1 MHCVSSHA
9 DEAPVTTVQTVTPT
23 RGTIA
28 QPVHAYG
35 VVATSSSNVTTVNL
49 PYVARLDQMRAQAG
63 QAVTRGTPLFVVQA
77 DPAAVVTAAQ
87 ARARAQLAQDELVRI
102 TVPLRQI
109 ACDAIAARH
118 RAQGCARCQ
127 AGAQCAT
134 AARIGNG
141 RATIVAPHD
150 GVVTQVSVAQ
160 GDQVQAGAAILQ
172 LSAGSRGDGAR
183 PNVTLAVEPADAASI
198 HPGDAVTVSGLSTAL
213 QNVPVTGRVA
223 MVGASID
230 AQSQLVNI
238 GASVPFGQSP
248 FIPGTRVKADIATQS
263 GTHWIVPRSAVLSDA
278 HGDYVYQTG
287 SDNKAHR
294 MNVKRVVED
303 GDRYGVDGALDASR
317 PLVVVG
323 NYELQ
328 DGAQVRIDGAK
339 QQPAGQNA
347 KQGTARRTLASGCKD
362 IAVRCCSSSRCS
374 RSRARSLR
382 FACRFRSFRTSRSRA
397 PLYRSMPATVP
408 PNR

>member
-1 MHCVSSHA
+1 MRNKRTRLLHRPLAASVAAVIALACSSAHA
-9 DEAPVTTVQTVTPT
+9 DDAPVTAVQTVMPT

-35 VVATSSSNVTTVNL
+35 VVAAAASNVTTVDL
-49 PYVARLDQMRAQAG
+49 PYVARIEQMRVQAG

-77 DPAAVVTAAQ
+77 DPAAVVAAAQ
-87 ARARAQLAQDELVRI
+87 AKSAAQLARDELAR
-102 TVPLRQI
+102 TQSLYDKSLATQSQL
-109 ACDAIAARH
+109 AAARKAALD
-118 RAQGCARCQ
+118 AQQ
-127 AGAQCAT
+127 ALDAQ
-134 AARIGNG
+134 RQLGIGNG
-141 RATIVAPHD
+141 RASIVAPHD

-172 LSAGSRGDGAR
+172 LSAGSRGGDAR
-183 PNVTLAVEPADAASI
+183 PNVTLGVEPADAASI

-213 QNVPVTGRVA
+213 QHARVTGRVA

-238 GASVPFGQSP
+238 GASVPFGQSA
-248 FIPGTRVKADIATQS
+248 FIPGTRVKADIATQA
-263 GTHWIVPRSAVLSDA
+263 GTHWIVPRNAVLNDA

-294 MNVKRVVED
+294 VSVQRVIED
-303 GDRYGVDGALDASR
+303 GDRYGVDGAIDAAR

-339 QQPAGQNA
+339 QQPAGSDA
-347 KQGTARRTLASGCKD
+347 KQGSAR
-362 IAVRCCSSSRCS
+362 
-374 RSRARSLR
+374 
-382 FACRFRSFRTSRSRA
+382 
-397 PLYRSMPATVP
+397 
-408 PNR
+408 

>member
-1 MHCVSSHA
+1 MRNKRTRLYQRRGAASIAAVITLACASAHA
-9 DEAPVTTVQTVTPT
+9 DDAPVTAVQTVMPA

-35 VVATSSSNVTTVNL
+35 VVAASSSNVTTVDL
-49 PYVARLDQMRAQAG
+49 PYVARIGQMRVQAG

-77 DPAAVVTAAQ
+77 DPAAVVAAAQ
-87 ARARAQLAQDELVRI
+87 AKSAAQLATDELAR
-102 TVPLRQI
+102 TQSLYDKSLATQSQL
-109 ACDAIAARH
+109 AAARKAALDAKQALD
-118 RAQGCARCQ
+118 AQQQLG
-127 AGAQCAT
+127 
-134 AARIGNG
+134 IGNG

-172 LSAGSRGDGAR
+172 LSAGSRGGDAR
-183 PNVTLAVEPADAASI
+183 PNVTLGVEPADAGST
-198 HPGDAVTVSGLSTAL
+198 HPGDTVTVSGLSTAL
-213 QNVPVTGRVA
+213 QNARVTGRVA

-238 GASVPFGQSP
+238 GASVPFGQSA
-248 FIPGTRVKADIATQS
+248 FIPGTRVKADIATQA
-263 GTHWIVPRSAVLSDA
+263 GTHWIVPRNAVLNDA

-294 MNVKRVVED
+294 VNVQRVIED
-303 GDRYGVDGALDASR
+303 GDRYGVDGALDAAR

-328 DGAQVRIDGAK
+328 DSAQVRIDGAK
-339 QQPAGQNA
+339 QQPAASDA
-347 KQGTARRTLASGCKD
+347 KQGTAR
-362 IAVRCCSSSRCS
+362 
-374 RSRARSLR
+374 
-382 FACRFRSFRTSRSRA
+382 
-397 PLYRSMPATVP
+397 
-408 PNR
+408 